1 MNLDISTWK
10 EYKISDLFNI
20 KYGVNLELN
29 ACEEVSANTPDS
41 VNFVART
48 AENNGIS
55 ARVKLIEEVA
65 PQKAGLISVAGGGS
79 VLSTFLQYEPFYS
92 GRDLYVLEAK
102 EDITNEAKLFIATV
116 IEQNKYKY
124 SYGRQAN
131 KTLPDI
137 LLKLPTN
144 RNGAPDYTFMSN
156 YIKSLHH
163 KPLTT
168 KNIKSNNTINID
180 KWYDFEFGK
189 LISKIYKAKAHNKD
203 DLTETNNP
211 TLSIRYITRT
221 AENNGCELIVP
232 LNDIDGDTI
241 EEANAITIGD
251 TTATCFYQDEKF
263 IAGDHMVVV
272 RAEWLNKARALFILS
287 ILKKEQYKYSYGRA
301 FLMDRIK
308 STTLKL
314 PIVRNDDG
322 TPYVDETHKFSNDGY
337 VPDWTFME
345 NYIKSLPYGD
355 RI

>member
-1 MNLDISTWK
+1 MDIVL
-10 EYKISDLFNI
+10 I
-20 KYGVNLELN
+20 
-29 ACEEVSANTPDS
+29 
-41 VNFVART
+41 
-48 AENNGIS
+48 
-55 ARVKLIEEVA
+55 KLIEGIA

-92 GRDLYVLEAK
+92 GRDLYVLESK
-102 EDITNEAKLFIATV
+102 EDITTEAKLFIITI

-137 LLKLPTN
+137 LLKLPAN
-144 RNGAPDYTFMSN
+144 CNGDPDYNFMDK
-156 YIKSLHH
+156 YVKSLHY

-168 KNIKSNNTINID
+168 SNIKREKTIDID
-180 KWYDFEFGK
+180 KWKDFQFGN

-203 DLTETNNP
+203 DLTETSNSP
-211 TLSIRYITRT
+211 LSIRYITRT
-221 AENNGCELIVP
+221 GENNGCELIVSI
-232 LNDIDGDTI
+232 NGINSNTI

-263 IAGDHMVVV
+263 ITGDHMVVI

-314 PIVRNDDG
+314 PIVHNEDG
-322 TPYVDETHKFSNDGY
+322 TPYIDKTYKFSDEGY